1 MAKQLKDNYNSYDF
15 FFIHFKKTDSY
26 GEDGNF
32 DAKVKVIEE
41 VDEWVK
47 GINSLN
53 PDVLVITGDHS
64 TPAILK
70 AHSWHPVPALLHC
83 NNGLNRIDQSRSF
96 GETQCGQGGLGRM
109 EMKNIILEALAC
121 AGRIQKFGA

>member
-1 MAKQLKDNYNSYDF
+1 MYQQLADNYDAYDF

-32 DAKVKVIEE
+32 EAKVKVIEE
-41 VDEWVK
+41 VDAWIKQLEA
-47 GINSLN
+47 LN

-64 TPAILK
+64 TPAVMK
-70 AHSWHPVPALLHC
+70 GHSWHPVPALLHC
-83 NNGLNRIDQSRSF
+83 ANGLSRVDQVDSF

-109 EMKNIILEALAC
+109 LMKNIILEALAA
-121 AGRIQKFGA
+121 AGRIMKFGA